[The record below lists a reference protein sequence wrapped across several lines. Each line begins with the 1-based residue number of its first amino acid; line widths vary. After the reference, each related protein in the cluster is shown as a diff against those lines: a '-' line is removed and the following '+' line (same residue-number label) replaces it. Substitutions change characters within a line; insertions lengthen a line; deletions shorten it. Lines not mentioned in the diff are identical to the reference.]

1 MIIGVLGIVLILVVV
16 GVIAV
21 VMNVRKGGG
30 ADRAAPSDGHAI
42 RRFFQY
48 LVLYGLLVVA
58 ANGVAGLLTR
68 ALGAQT
74 FFVDDTDLA
83 LSLAFTVV
91 GVPLFTA
98 VALWSRRN
106 LKRDPA
112 EAQSLG
118 WAAYVTLAALTSLTS
133 GADALSTYVQG
144 LFGALPYG
152 TEALA
157 PLLVWVPIWAAHWWI
172 HLRLVPVR
180 HSIVHHLGGSLVG
193 LVMAITGFVTLTGAF
208 LQQLVGMGSLIVPS
222 LRDQLIAGAVGFVV
236 GALVW
241 GLYWLK
247 TASRSERT
255 PVWFGYV
262 LLAGGAGLVM
272 AVVAASTVLYTT
284 LVWFLGDPEHLRAL
298 LHFANA
304 PTAAAVALAG
314 VVVWWYHQSVLAE
327 AHVTVRTEVRRVYE
341 YLMSAIGLLA
351 AGVGLTLL
359 VVAGIEALVGSEGE
373 PIGGSAVNTLLLAG
387 TLLVVGSPVWWF
399 FWHRIQQAA
408 RVDAAGELGSRTRR
422 IYLLLL
428 FGLGGVA
435 AVVSLLVGVY
445 LLFQDVVQGTFGPDT
460 IRAMRIP
467 IGILLST
474 GAIAG
479 YHGAVYR
486 SGRALTVHAGPHG
499 PRYVLLVGP
508 ADPEIAHV
516 VAHETGGRV
525 QAWATE
531 TGGAPWSI
539 EDVMTALDTNPTAP
553 EVLVLSDPSG
563 VHAIP
568 VSRS

>member
-1 MIIGVLGIVLILVVV
+1 MIIGLLGLVVIV
-16 GVIAV
+16 VAV
-21 VMNVRKGGG
+21 VAVVSAVRK
-30 ADRAAPSDGHAI
+30 ASSHERAAPGDGHAI

-58 ANGVAGLLTR
+58 ASGLSGLLGR
-68 ALGAQT
+68 AFGAQT
-74 FFVDDTDLA
+74 FMVDDTDLA

-91 GVPLFTA
+91 GLPLFTA

-106 LKRDPA
+106 LVRDPA
-112 EAQSLG
+112 ERQSLG
-118 WAAYVTLAALTSLTS
+118 WAAYVTLAALTSLTMA
-133 GADALSTYVQG
+133 ADALSTTVQG
-144 LFGALPYG
+144 WLDVLPYAA
-152 TEALA
+152 ESLAALV
-157 PLLVWVPIWAAHWWI
+157 VWGAIWGAHWWL
-172 HLRLVPVR
+172 HLRLVPAP
-180 HSIVHHLGGSLVG
+180 HSVVHHLGGSLVG
-193 LVMAITGFVTLTGAF
+193 LVTAVTGLVVLLGTAV
-208 LQQLVGMGSLIVPS
+208 QQLVGMGAEIVPS
-222 LRDQLIAGAVGFVV
+222 LRDQLISGAVGLAV

-241 GLYWLK
+241 GLYWLR
-247 TASRSERT
+247 TASREERT
-255 PVWFGYV
+255 PLWFGYV

-272 AVVAASTVLYTT
+272 AIVAASTVLYTT
-284 LVWFLGDPEHLRAL
+284 LVWFLGDPEFTEALR
-298 LHFANA
+298 HFVDA
-304 PTAAAVALAG
+304 PTAAAFAVVG
-314 VVVWWYHQSVLAE
+314 VVVWWYHQSVLGQ
-327 AHVTVRTEVRRVYE
+327 AHVTARTEVRRVYE

-351 AGVGLTLL
+351 AGVGLSLL
-359 VVAGIEALVGSEGE
+359 VAAGIEAAAGPEVVV
-373 PIGGSAVNTLLLAG
+373 IGDSAVNTLLLAA
-387 TLLVVGSPVWWF
+387 TLLVVGAPVWWF
-399 FWHRIQQAA
+399 FWHRIQRSVTADPAA
-408 RVDAAGELGSRTRR
+408 ELASPTRR

-445 LLFQDVVQGTFGPDT
+445 LLFQDLVQGTFGPET

-486 SGRALTVHAGPHG
+486 SGRELAPHAGPHG

-508 ADPEIAHV
+508 ADPEIAHA

-525 QAWATE
+525 QAWTTE
-531 TGGAPWSI
+531 TGGTAWSI
-539 EDVMTALDTNPTAP
+539 EDVMTAISTSPSAS

>member
-1 MIIGVLGIVLILVVV
+1 MIIGLLGLVVIVV
-16 GVIAV
+16 GVVAV
-21 VMNVRKGGG
+21 VAAVRK
-30 ADRAAPSDGHAI
+30 ASSHDRAAPGDGHAI

-48 LVLYGLLVVA
+48 LVLFGLLVVT
-58 ANGVAGLLTR
+58 ANGLTGLLGR
-68 ALGAQT
+68 AFGAEA
-74 FFVDDTDLA
+74 FLVDDADLA

-91 GVPLFTA
+91 GLPLFTG

-112 EAQSLG
+112 EAQSFG
-118 WAAYVTLAALTSLTS
+118 WAAYVTLAALLSLTMA
-133 GADALSTYVQG
+133 ADALSATVQG
-144 LFGALPYG
+144 WLGARPNG
-152 TEALA
+152 AEALA
-157 PLLVWVPIWAAHWWI
+157 ALVVWGAIWGAHWWI
-172 HLRLVPVR
+172 HLRLVPAP
-180 HSIVHHLGGSLVG
+180 HSRVHHLGGSLVG
-193 LVMAITGFVTLTGAF
+193 LITAVTGLVVLAGAV
-208 LQQLVGMGSLIVPS
+208 LQQLVGMGSQIVPS
-222 LRDQLIAGAVGFVV
+222 LRDQLISGAVGLVV

-241 GLYWLK
+241 ALYWLR
-247 TASRSERT
+247 TASREERS
-255 PVWFGYV
+255 PLWFGYV
-262 LLAGGAGLVM
+262 LLVGGAGLVM
-272 AVVAASTVLYTT
+272 AIVAASTVLYTT
-284 LVWFLGDPEHLRAL
+284 LVWLIGDPEFTDALR
-298 LHFANA
+298 HFVDA
-304 PTAAAVALAG
+304 PTAAAVALVG
-314 VVVWWYHQSVLAE
+314 VAVWWYHQSVLGQSP
-327 AHVTVRTEVRRVYE
+327 VTARTEVRRVYE

-359 VVAGIEALVGSEGE
+359 VVAGIEAAVGSEVVV
-373 PIGGSAVNTLLLAG
+373 IGSSAVNTLLLAG
-387 TLLVVGSPVWWF
+387 TLLVVGAPVWWF
-399 FWHRIQQAA
+399 FWHRIQRCVAA
-408 RVDAAGELGSRTRR
+408 DPAAELASPTRR

-445 LLFQDVVQGTFGPDT
+445 LLFQDLVQGTFGPET

-486 SGRALTVHAGPHG
+486 SGRELVPHAGAHG

-508 ADPEIAHV
+508 ADPEIAHA

-525 QAWATE
+525 QAWTTE
-531 TGGAPWSI
+531 TGGEAWSI
-539 EDVMTALDTNPTAP
+539 EDVMTAIGTSPEAS

>member
-1 MIIGVLGIVLILVVV
+1 MIIGLLGIIVIVVAVVAVV
-16 GVIAV
+16 GA
-21 VMNVRKGGG
+21 VRKSSSH
-30 ADRAAPSDGHAI
+30 DRAAPADGHAI

-58 ANGVAGLLTR
+58 ANGLVGLLGR
-68 ALGAQT
+68 VFGAQT
-74 FFVDDTDLA
+74 FMVDDSDLA

-91 GVPLFTA
+91 GLPLFTA

-118 WAAYVTLAALTSLTS
+118 WAAYVTLAALTSLSS
-133 GADALSTYVQG
+133 GADALSATVQG
-144 LFGALPYG
+144 WLGALSYG
-152 TEALA
+152 SEALA
-157 PLLVWVPIWAAHWWI
+157 ALVVWGAVWGAHWWI
-172 HLRLVPVR
+172 HLRLVPAP
-180 HSIVHHLGGSLVG
+180 HSRVHHLGGSLVG
-193 LVMAITGFVTLTGAF
+193 VFTAVTGLIVLIGAV
-208 LQQLVGMGSLIVPS
+208 LQQLVGMGSQIVPS
-222 LRDQLIAGAVGFVV
+222 LRDQVVMGGVGLVV

-241 GLYWLK
+241 ALYWLR
-247 TASRSERT
+247 TASREERT
-255 PVWFGYV
+255 PLWFGYV
-262 LLAGGAGLVM
+262 LLVGGAGLVM
-272 AVVAASTVLYTT
+272 AIVAASTVLYTT
-284 LVWFLGDPEHLRAL
+284 LVWLLGDPESTVALR
-298 LHFANA
+298 HFVDA
-304 PTAAAVALAG
+304 PGAAAFALVG
-314 VVVWWYHQSVLAE
+314 VVVWWYHQSVLGQ
-327 AHVTVRTEVRRVYE
+327 AHVTARTEVRRVYE

-359 VVAGIEALVGSEGE
+359 VVAGIEAAVGSEVVV
-373 PIGGSAVNTLLLAG
+373 IGSSAVNTLLLAA
-387 TLLVVGSPVWWF
+387 TLLVVGAPVWWF
-399 FWHRIQQAA
+399 FWHRIQRSVTADPAA
-408 RVDAAGELGSRTRR
+408 ELASPTRR

-445 LLFQDVVQGTFGPDT
+445 LLFQDLVQGTYGPET

-486 SGRALTVHAGPHG
+486 SGRELAPHAGTHG

-508 ADPEIAHV
+508 ADPEIAHA

-525 QAWATE
+525 QAWTTE
-531 TGGAPWSI
+531 TGGAAWSI
-539 EDVMTALDTNPTAP
+539 EDVMTAIGTSPAAS